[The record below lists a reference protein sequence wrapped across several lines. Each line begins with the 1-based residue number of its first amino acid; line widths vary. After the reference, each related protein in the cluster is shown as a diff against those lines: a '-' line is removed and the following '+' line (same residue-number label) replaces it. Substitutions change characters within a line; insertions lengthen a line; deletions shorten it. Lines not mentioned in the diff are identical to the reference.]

1 MHEFPAEACVGPG
14 DRRPAMTSPSLAAA
28 GLGERLR
35 AARSGANLTQ
45 EAAAV
50 MLGMARTTLVAIEK
64 GQRPVKPEELLA
76 LARLYGVSAGRLTSP
91 DAIHVDLSAR
101 FRRTEGREGSRAV
114 TQALTLLNRL
124 ATGAV
129 QLERLLGHELRTDY
143 PPPIRIN
150 PHLVNQQAEDA
161 ANNLRVRLGLG
172 LGPIPDLISLLELEL
187 GLRIFFRPLPSQISG
202 LYAYD
207 ASIGACI
214 LINAKHHWKRRV
226 QTAIHETGH
235 FASDRSHADI
245 LEEGEASV
253 SIEERFAKRFG
264 SAFLMPASGVRARF
278 DQIVGREN
286 RFDVREL
293 ILLAHQFGVA
303 TEAMCRRLE
312 ELGVLPQGTW
322 DSMRDRGFA
331 SDLERSVIA
340 EVSVQPKPP
349 LIPTRLAYLAAT
361 ALDREVLS
369 EGQLCDLLAIDRSEL
384 REALL
389 PFATEEDIS
398 LHA

>member
-1 MHEFPAEACVGPG
+1 
-14 DRRPAMTSPSLAAA
+14 MTSTSLAAA

-35 AARSGANLTQ
+35 VARSGANLTQ
-45 EAAAV
+45 EAAAI

-64 GQRPVKPEELLA
+64 GQRPVKPKELLA

-129 QLERLLGHELRTDY
+129 QLERLLGQELRTDY

-214 LINAKHHWKRRV
+214 LINAKHHWKRRA

-245 LEEGEASV
+245 LEEGEASASV
-253 SIEERFAKRFG
+253 EERFAKRFG

-312 ELGVLPQGTW
+312 ELSLLPQGTW

-340 EVSVQPKPP
+340 EVSVEPKPP

-369 EGQLCDLLAIDRSEL
+369 EGQLCDLLVVERSEL
-384 REALL
+384 REALR
-389 PFATEEDIS
+389 PFATEEDVS